1 MAVMFMLLPPLLVSV
16 TVCVAVDPTCVL
28 GNVRLDGE
36 KDTAAGVRP
45 VPVPL
50 KATDCGLP
58 LAVSVI
64 WRAPLTGPL
73 AVGLN
78 ATVIWHDEP
87 PVRVPRQFWL
97 GTLKGLG

>member
-1 MAVMFMLLPPLLVSV
+1 MVMFMLLPPVLVNV
-16 TVCVAVDPTCVL
+16 TVCVAVDPISMAGKVK
-28 GNVRLDGE
+28 LDGE
-36 KDTAAGVRP
+36 KDTAAGVSP

-58 LAVSVI
+58 LAESVI

-73 AVGLN
+73 AVGVN

-87 PVRVPRQFWL
+87 PVRVPRQF
-97 GTLKGLG
+97 